1 MIVIAKM
8 KRPLLKT
15 YTSCWLFEDVCTK
28 WKTQLKTLKSKKVCL
43 QKAYRNL
50 LEQYRIFANLNVGLS
65 KKVEQLET
73 TTNTYTNE
81 HLMKKTEKL
90 KAMLAGSQ
98 NAYDSLLNKMGIL
111 IIHNYKITNKSY
123 AIGWTHEALKI
134 ETITLIKQMHILLTL
149 FWLA

>member
-1 MIVIAKM
+1 
-8 KRPLLKT
+8 
-15 YTSCWLFEDVCTK
+15 
-28 WKTQLKTLKSKKVCL
+28 
-43 QKAYRNL
+43 L

-73 TTNTYTNE
+73 TANTYTNE

-123 AIGWTHEALKI
+123 AIG
-134 ETITLIKQMHILLTL
+134 
-149 FWLA
+149 